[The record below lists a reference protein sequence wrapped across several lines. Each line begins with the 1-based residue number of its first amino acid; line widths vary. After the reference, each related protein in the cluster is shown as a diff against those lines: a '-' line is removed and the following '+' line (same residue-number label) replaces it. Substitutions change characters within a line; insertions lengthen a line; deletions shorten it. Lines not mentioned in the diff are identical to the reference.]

1 MCVTPQPFLSVAL
14 TTSQAVP
21 ILCALTEQSRVKE
34 RTIEYI
40 ITLLWC
46 VECGFNSR
54 WLWGSSSLFC
64 LFVYPLI
71 TTPSSV
77 PSLHGTVILH
87 SSPLTSVVLTHCPVL
102 TQLSHSEQE
111 TTPRHKQ
118 EVLIPALTSS
128 AFSFS
133 LACSHHPY
141 SIRTYVLLGCFSNWH
156 L

>member
-1 MCVTPQPFLSVAL
+1 MCVTPQQFLNVAL

-40 ITLLWC
+40 IILLRC
-46 VECGFNSR
+46 VECGFNSV

-64 LFVYPLI
+64 LLVYPLT
-71 TTPSSV
+71 TTPPSV

-87 SSPLTSVVLTHCPVL
+87 SSPLTSVVLTHSPVL
-102 TQLSHSEQE
+102 IQLSHSEQE

-118 EVLIPALTSS
+118 EVLISALTSS
-128 AFSFS
+128 AFSFF
-133 LACSHHPY
+133 LACS
-141 SIRTYVLLGCFSNWH
+141 RRVLLVETGPS
-156 L
+156 LLLTS